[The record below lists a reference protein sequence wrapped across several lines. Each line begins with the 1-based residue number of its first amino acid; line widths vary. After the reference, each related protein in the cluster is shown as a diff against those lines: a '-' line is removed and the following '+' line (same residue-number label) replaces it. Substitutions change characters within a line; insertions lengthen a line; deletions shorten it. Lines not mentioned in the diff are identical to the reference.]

1 MIGRFA
7 LIMLAALGVG
17 ALIRM
22 VFGPPPPN
30 VRALQRTSHD
40 IDLMQTDSKARSV
53 DRDRRAIDEKAFQIL
68 RWETLA
74 ELNLKNGHL
83 SESLTTAM
91 HSAIRIPGYV
101 VPLEMNDERV
111 DEFLLVPTMGACI
124 HTPAPAANQMILVRI
139 HQQRSPKREDGPIW
153 VYGKIELARTET
165 EWGGVA
171 YAINAVN
178 YSSFE
183 GGYD

>member
-1 MIGRFA
+1 MGRFA
-7 LIMLAALGVG
+7 LIMLTALGLG
-17 ALIRM
+17 ALIHM
-22 VFGPPPPN
+22 AFGPPPPN
-30 VRALQRTSHD
+30 VRTLQRTSHD
-40 IDLMQTDSKARSV
+40 LDLIQKDSEAASM
-53 DRDRRAIDEKAFQIL
+53 DRGRRPVDEKAFQIV

-74 ELNLKNGHL
+74 ELNLKNGLL

-124 HTPAPAANQMILVRI
+124 HTPPPAANQMILVRI
-139 HQQRSPKREDGPIW
+139 HQQRSPRREDGPIW
-153 VYGKIELARTET
+153 VYGKLELARTET